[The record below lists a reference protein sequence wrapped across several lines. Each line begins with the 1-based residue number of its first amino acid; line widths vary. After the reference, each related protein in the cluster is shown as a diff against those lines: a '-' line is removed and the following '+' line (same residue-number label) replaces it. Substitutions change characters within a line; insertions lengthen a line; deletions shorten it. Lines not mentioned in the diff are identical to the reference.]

1 MPLKLP
7 LMDAGIF
14 PCIIPQSMGRWWPN
28 PEGCHMYRYEHKNN
42 GTSQSKGLFE
52 MWEVL
57 IGKGIR
63 GVSEYFEGKGTSWMS
78 EMDRTKAVGINAD
91 NLIFS
96 DVNPCPKF
104 VGL

>member
-1 MPLKLP
+1 
-7 LMDAGIF
+7 
-14 PCIIPQSMGRWWPN
+14 
-28 PEGCHMYRYEHKNN
+28 MYNTAKHGEVVAKSRRLSYEHKNN

>member
-1 MPLKLP
+1 MGSFDWKGYK
-7 LMDAGIF
+7 DA
-14 PCIIPQSMGRWWPN
+14 
-28 PEGCHMYRYEHKNN
+28 
-42 GTSQSKGLFE
+42 
-52 MWEVL
+52 VDV
-57 IGKGIR
+57 R